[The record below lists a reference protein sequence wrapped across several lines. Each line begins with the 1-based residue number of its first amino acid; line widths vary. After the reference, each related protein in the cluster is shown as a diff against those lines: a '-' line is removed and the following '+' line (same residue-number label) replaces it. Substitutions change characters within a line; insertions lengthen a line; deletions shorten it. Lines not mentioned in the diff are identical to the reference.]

1 MVSQITMFRS
11 LFKAD
16 AIVQLRN
23 IKAVLLS
30 AGLPILLLVV
40 WRSFIADLGREHALA
55 MLITVALM
63 GVGIASY
70 AMTVAADR
78 DRGVFQR
85 LRATPASSSVIMSSR
100 LAVQLLVIMVISAI
114 VCVAGYFIDDIR
126 LHLGGYLLLV
136 PAIILGGAVALGI
149 GQALVG
155 LVRSAETVNSGGR
168 NLLFALVIIG
178 VVGGMGILGDTV
190 KEVARW
196 TPFGSV
202 QSVMEGTMHISKWGQ
217 HNEWVMLGLT
227 AIYALV
233 SIGIGIKYFRW
244 DTA

>member
-1 MVSQITMFRS
+1 MVSNLTMFRS
-11 LFKAD
+11 LYKAD

-23 IKAVLLS
+23 SKAVLLS
-30 AGLPILLLVV
+30 VGLPILLLVV
-40 WRSFIADLGREHALA
+40 WRSFIADLGKEHALA

-70 AMTVAADR
+70 ATTVAADR

-85 LRATPASSSVIMSSR
+85 LRATPASGAIIMSSR
-100 LAVQLLVIMVISAI
+100 LVVQLLVIMVISAL
-114 VCVAGYFIDDIR
+114 VCTAGYFIDHIR
-126 LHLGGYLLLV
+126 LSIGGYVLLI
-136 PAIILGGAVALGI
+136 PAIMLGGAVALGI

-155 LVRSAETVNSGGR
+155 LVRSTETVNTGGR
-168 NLLFALVIIG
+168 NLLFALVIVG

-202 QSVMEGTMHISKWGQ
+202 QSVMEGTMHASHWGQ

-227 AIYALV
+227 IVYAIV
-233 SIGIGIKYFRW
+233 SIGVGIAHFRW